1 VRSGALCQAF
11 LSDASSAGVVC
22 LSILDEE
29 GWSAGT
35 TVKQILLGIQEWF
48 DVRRKRRALLRAGEL
63 NSDSRAL
70 CRRQTRSRLRT
81 ARRLH
86 CSALTGRHTTRAS
99 ASKRSHVPLQLPER

>member
-48 DVRRKRRALLRAGEL
+48 DVRRKRRALFA
-63 NSDSRAL
+63 
-70 CRRQTRSRLRT
+70 CRRN
-81 ARRLH
+81 
-86 CSALTGRHTTRAS
+86 
-99 ASKRSHVPLQLPER
+99 